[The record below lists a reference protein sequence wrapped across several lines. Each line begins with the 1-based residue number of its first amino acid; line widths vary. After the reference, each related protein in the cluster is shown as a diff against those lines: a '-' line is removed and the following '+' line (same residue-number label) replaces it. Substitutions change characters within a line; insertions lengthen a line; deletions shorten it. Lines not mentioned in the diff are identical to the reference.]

1 MLKQIDL
8 KMVLATLL
16 CLGVV
21 VGMMMGT
28 IQTVIGF
35 ADPLNE
41 MVFTLMVLMM
51 AIGCAMG
58 IKK

>member
-1 MLKQIDL
+1 MIKAIDL
-8 KMVLATLL
+8 KMVLATLA

-41 MVFTLMVLMM
+41 IVFTVMAFMM
-51 AIGCAMG
+51 AIGCAMN

>member
-1 MLKQIDL
+1 MLKSIDL
-8 KMVLATLL
+8 KMVLATLA

-21 VGMMMGT
+21 GGMVMGK

-41 MVFTLMVLMM
+41 MVFTLMAFMM
-51 AIGCAMG
+51 SIGCAMA

>member
-1 MLKQIDL
+1 MLKSIDL
-8 KMVLATLL
+8 KMVLATLA

-41 MVFTLMVLMM
+41 MVFTLMALMM